1 MSNPE
6 INNEME
12 DVLSSIRRLV
22 SSGERVD
29 ELEKKSQDQK
39 SPGQAKPDTLMLTPA
54 LRIDKPT
61 DPKTTN
67 ARGQTRI
74 DHETPEAKTS
84 ARLRSDELKARVA
97 ELEEVVARQSDQWEP
112 DGSGSDANS
121 GSSMSSVPWQE
132 NAPSSID
139 APNIE
144 SALTI
149 QDQAAAREH
158 GSEEVDFLAHNEGS
172 LDSEAM
178 RDLIEDIV
186 RQELQGALGDRITRN
201 VRKLVRREIN
211 RALTSHELD

>member
-158 GSEEVDFLAHNEGS
+158 GSEEVDFLAHNEVS

-211 RALTSHELD
+211 RAMTSHELD

>member
-6 INNEME
+6 INDEVE

-29 ELEKKSQDQK
+29 ELEKKSQDKK
-39 SPGQAKPDTLMLTPA
+39 SPAQAKPDTLMLTPA
-54 LRIDKPT
+54 LRIGEAT
-61 DPKTTN
+61 DPETAKT
-67 ARGQTRI
+67 RGQTGSNQ
-74 DHETPEAKTS
+74 DTPEAKAA

-112 DGSGSDANS
+112 DGSGTNANS
-121 GSSMSSVPWQE
+121 GGSVSSLPWQE
-132 NAPSSID
+132 NAPSSND

-149 QDQAAAREH
+149 HDQTADRRR
-158 GSEEVDFLAHNEGS
+158 SSDEVDFLARNEGL
-172 LDSEAM
+172 LDSDAM
-178 RDLIEDIV
+178 RDLVEDIV

-211 RALTSHELD
+211 RALTSQEID

>member
-6 INNEME
+6 INDEVE

-22 SSGERVD
+22 SGGERVD

-39 SPGQAKPDTLMLTPA
+39 TPAQAKPDTLMLTPA
-54 LRIDKPT
+54 LRIDKST
-61 DPKTTN
+61 DRETAKTPS
-67 ARGQTRI
+67 QTRFNQ
-74 DHETPEAKTS
+74 DTPEAKAS

-112 DGSGSDANS
+112 DGSGSNANS
-121 GSSMSSVPWQE
+121 GGSVASLPWQE
-132 NAPSSID
+132 NAPGRND
-139 APNIE
+139 ASGIE

-149 QDQAAAREH
+149 QEQAADGGR
-158 GSEEVDFLAHNEGS
+158 SSDEVDFLARNEGL
-172 LDSEAM
+172 LDSDAM